1 MTGSLVAVLAATLS
15 MLLEPVSRALGLAAP
30 LAWLVDGAAGL
41 LLAGAVLAA
50 QAALPRVPARVLVG
64 GLAGARAGALAGWV
78 LWTAWPPAPGAGPA
92 TAART
97 LVSLALI
104 YAGTAVA
111 VHKAAR
117 FQPSSIRELWTG
129 AETSQGPKLV
139 DTSVIIDGRIHDVIE
154 TGFLDGR
161 LLVPQFV
168 LRELQQVADSSDP
181 LKRARGRKG
190 LETLQAMKKIPTVQ
204 VEVTQTDF
212 PHIREV
218 DLKLIELA
226 RRSSGK
232 IITNDFNLNKV
243 ARVRDIPVLNI
254 NELANALKP
263 VVLPG
268 EPMRVFIL
276 KEGKE
281 PNQGVAYLDDGTM
294 VVVDDGKSLVGQTV
308 DIVVTSVLQTTAGKM
323 FFGRSEALARADR
336 RDQAS

>member
-1 MTGSLVAVLAATLS
+1 VIAIALALAL
-15 MLLEPVSRALGLAAP
+15 LLEPVSSRVSLDPLAA
-30 LAWLVDGAAGL
+30 AAVDVAAGL
-41 LLAGAVLAA
+41 LMGLLALGLSARLRRLPAQVLLGGFAGAVL
-50 QAALPRVPARVLVG
+50 
-64 GLAGARAGALAGWV
+64 GALAARL
-78 LWTAWPPAPGAGPA
+78 LWAAWPPSVFPFPGPA
-92 TAART
+92 LAA
-97 LVSLALI
+97 LASLALV
-104 YAGTAVA
+104 YAGAAVGA
-111 VHKAAR
+111 SKAGR
-117 FQPSSIRELWTG
+117 FRLADLRERWHG
-129 AETSQGPKLV
+129 DEPRIAPKLV

-154 TGFLDGR
+154 SGFLDGR

-190 LETLQAMKKIPTVQ
+190 LETLQAIKKIPS
-204 VEVTQTDF
+204 VEVEITPNDF
-212 PHIREV
+212 PEIREV

-226 RRSSGK
+226 RRIGGK

-294 VVVDDGKSLVGQTV
+294 VVVDDGKTLVGQTV
-308 DIVVTSVLQTTAGKM
+308 QIVVTSVLQTTAGKM
-323 FFGRSEALARADR
+323 FFGRCETDAPRVER
-336 RDQAS
+336 RDSV